1 MNKSCIGVFIWAL
14 VAASPSAA
22 QTAAPPSPAP
32 LAAQAP
38 PACSGP
44 EYRQFDFW
52 IGKWDVRPNGK
63 QTIVA
68 HSLIE
73 SLYGGC
79 AIRENWM
86 PLKGGGGG
94 SLSNFDSSMAAWRQA
109 WVDSSGTRVD
119 FTGAYAG
126 DAMMITGN
134 WRGVNGP
141 GKDGLVRMT
150 YTRQAGGAVRQLG
163 EVSTDGGKSWGPS
176 FDFIYSPSKEPAK

>member
-1 MNKSCIGVFIWAL
+1 MKLRS
-14 VAASPSAA
+14 VASIAA
-22 QTAAPPSPAP
+22 TLGMAVPAVAQSPAP
-32 LAAQAP
+32 PAPIAP
-38 PACSGP
+38 PACAGP

-52 IGKWDVRPNGK
+52 VGKWDVRPNGK
-63 QTIVA
+63 PTVVA

-94 SLSNFDSSMAAWRQA
+94 SLSGYDSNTGQWRQA
-109 WVDSSGTRVD
+109 WIDSSGTRVD
-119 FTGAYAG
+119 FTGKYAG
-126 DAMMITGN
+126 DAMVITGN
-134 WRGVNGP
+134 WRGVNGL

-150 YTRQAGGAVRQLG
+150 YTRQPGGAVRQLG

-176 FDFIYSPSKEPAK
+176 FDFIYSPSPAAG